1 MDAEELP
8 DADLEI
14 GATKSNRMV
23 FASGSSISDQ
33 HPTLVAL
40 GDTGEVTQHRFQQ
53 TSPTAFA
60 GVLLRSCQ
68 RPATS
73 QQ

>member
-23 FASGSSISDQ
+23 FASGSAVCWLPIADA
-33 HPTLVAL
+33 V
-40 GDTGEVTQHRFQQ
+40 R
-53 TSPTAFA
+53 
-60 GVLLRSCQ
+60 
-68 RPATS
+68 
-73 QQ
+73 

>member
-23 FASGSSISDQ
+23 LCKR
-33 HPTLVAL
+33 LV
-40 GDTGEVTQHRFQQ
+40 
-53 TSPTAFA
+53 P
-60 GVLLRSCQ
+60 
-68 RPATS
+68 
-73 QQ
+73 

>member
-23 FASGSSISDQ
+23 FASGSVFSSI
-33 HPTLVAL
+33 AL
-40 GDTGEVTQHRFQQ
+40 GPHRIGC
-53 TSPTAFA
+53 P
-60 GVLLRSCQ
+60 LRWN
-68 RPATS
+68 
-73 QQ
+73 